1 MALGGVAIDD
11 LRAGAAHGSF
21 SASSTH
27 FPRKAKSC
35 IFLFMQGGV
44 SQMDSF
50 EYKPRLRELH
60 GKPLS
65 RIPDISGEL
74 QGRLSFPHVTIGSP
88 FEFAQHGQSGRWLS
102 DRFPHLAAHVD
113 DLAFIH
119 GIKTDNQ
126 NHGPSTLHVTT
137 GSQFPG
143 SPSVGSWVGYGLGSG
158 NRNMPG
164 YMVIQDP
171 RGAPV
176 NGAAVWSNGYLP
188 AAYQGTLLRP
198 SGAPI
203 LNLGS
208 PRGVDRI
215 RQRRELDELQWLN
228 NRHLAKH
235 ADNSELEARISA
247 YELAFR
253 MQTEAPEL
261 VDISNEPRHV
271 RDLYGLDNS
280 TTAGFGRQCL
290 LARRMVESGV
300 RYTLLVHGVQIS
312 SSSWDDHGDV
322 KGGMIRHCA
331 EVDQPVSGL
340 LADLKQRG
348 LLDET
353 LVVWASEMGRTPF
366 KNGGMS
372 GSPGREHNSW
382 ALTMWMAGGNVKGG
396 TTVGQTDEF
405 SLRGMGET
413 IHVSDVHAT
422 ILDQMGLD
430 HEQLTYLHAGLNRKL
445 TGVGG
450 NVLSGIFA

>member
-1 MALGGVAIDD
+1 
-11 LRAGAAHGSF
+11 
-21 SASSTH
+21 
-27 FPRKAKSC
+27 
-35 IFLFMQGGV
+35 
-44 SQMDSF
+44 
-50 EYKPRLRELH
+50 
-60 GKPLS
+60 
-65 RIPDISGEL
+65 
-74 QGRLSFPHVTIGSP
+74 
-88 FEFAQHGQSGRWLS
+88 
-102 DRFPHLAAHVD
+102 
-113 DLAFIH
+113 
-119 GIKTDNQ
+119 
-126 NHGPSTLHVTT
+126 
-137 GSQFPG
+137 
-143 SPSVGSWVGYGLGSG
+143 
-158 NRNMPG
+158 
-164 YMVIQDP
+164 
-171 RGAPV
+171 
-176 NGAAVWSNGYLP
+176 VWSNGYLP

-208 PRGVDRI
+208 PKGVDRV
-215 RQRRELDELQWLN
+215 RQRRELDALQWLN
-228 NRHLAKH
+228 RRHLAKH

-261 VDISNEPRHV
+261 VDISNEPQHV

-322 KGGMIRHCA
+322 KGGMIRHCS

-396 TTVGQTDEF
+396 ATAGQTDEF
-405 SLRGMGET
+405 SLRGTGEM

-422 ILDQMGLD
+422 ILDQLGLG
-430 HEQLTYLHAGLNRKL
+430 HEQLTYLHAGLDRKL

-450 NVLSGIFA
+450 NVLSGIIA

>member
-11 LRAGAAHGSF
+11 LQAGAARGPF

-102 DRFPHLAAHVD
+102 DRFPNLAGQVD
-113 DLAFIH
+113 DIAFIH

-198 SGAPI
+198 SGRP
-203 LNLGS
+203 S
-208 PRGVDRI
+208 
-215 RQRRELDELQWLN
+215 
-228 NRHLAKH
+228 
-235 ADNSELEARISA
+235 
-247 YELAFR
+247 
-253 MQTEAPEL
+253 
-261 VDISNEPRHV
+261 
-271 RDLYGLDNS
+271 
-280 TTAGFGRQCL
+280 
-290 LARRMVESGV
+290 
-300 RYTLLVHGVQIS
+300 
-312 SSSWDDHGDV
+312 
-322 KGGMIRHCA
+322 
-331 EVDQPVSGL
+331 
-340 LADLKQRG
+340 
-348 LLDET
+348 
-353 LVVWASEMGRTPF
+353 
-366 KNGGMS
+366 
-372 GSPGREHNSW
+372 
-382 ALTMWMAGGNVKGG
+382 
-396 TTVGQTDEF
+396 
-405 SLRGMGET
+405 
-413 IHVSDVHAT
+413 
-422 ILDQMGLD
+422 
-430 HEQLTYLHAGLNRKL
+430 
-445 TGVGG
+445 
-450 NVLSGIFA
+450 